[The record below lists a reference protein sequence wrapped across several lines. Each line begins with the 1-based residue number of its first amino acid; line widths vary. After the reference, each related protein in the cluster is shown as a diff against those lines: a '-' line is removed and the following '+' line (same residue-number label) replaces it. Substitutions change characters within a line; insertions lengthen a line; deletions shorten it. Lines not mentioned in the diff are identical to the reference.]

1 MFISYSERFNSI
13 YGNQGKVVKTKVFV
27 PGDNDIGGEG
37 GDPVSS
43 HVDIYSF
50 HLIFFFFLKVGG
62 I

>member
-37 GDPVSS
+37 GDPVSC
-43 HVDIYSF
+43 
-50 HLIFFFFLKVGG
+50 HLFFLKIFSLLMVFTLKR